1 MENEKII
8 YSLQNEFHML
18 RHFEGISDELR
29 EQLLISGKTQESI
42 DHELAEPG
50 SRFYSK
56 FAPDITTLLQ
66 RLFSG
71 VYVEELGGNGNII
84 LNGEANIRAFPNGI
98 GTLSVV
104 PLESIPIEHRDR
116 IYYQVNRGVALKHIK
131 VDKLPSTHL
140 YSVITR
146 PIEAKRQFI
155 TAFPGPPAM
164 PLPDSKMEKSFFDA
178 CELYW
183 NQHVFL
189 VEEVY
194 TK

>member
-50 SRFYSK
+50 SRFYSN

-66 RLFSG
+66 RLFSD
-71 VYVEELGGNGNII
+71 VYVEELGGNGNIA
-84 LNGEANIRAFPNGI
+84 LKGEANTSAFPNGI

-104 PLESIPIEHRDR
+104 SLESIPIEHRDR

-131 VDKLPSTHL
+131 VDKLPSTRL
-140 YSVITR
+140 YSIITR

-164 PLPDSKMEKSFFDA
+164 PLPVNTMEKSLFESCKTFWDS
-178 CELYW
+178 
-183 NQHVFL
+183 HVFL
-189 VEEVY
+189 V
-194 TK
+194 KK

>member
-29 EQLLISGKTQESI
+29 EQLLISGKIQESI

-50 SRFYSK
+50 SRFYSN

-66 RLFSG
+66 RLFSEE
-71 VYVEELGGNGNII
+71 YLEELGGNGNIV
-84 LNGEANIRAFPNGI
+84 LKGEANTSAFPNGI

-104 PLESIPIEHRDR
+104 PLESIRIEHRDR
-116 IYYQVNRGVALKHIK
+116 IYYQVNRGVALKHFK
-131 VDKLPSTHL
+131 VDILPSTL
-140 YSVITR
+140 AYTVILKL
-146 PIEAKRQFI
+146 IEGKNQFI

-164 PLPDSKMEKSFFDA
+164 PLPSNVMEKNLFAS
-178 CELYW
+178 CKSYW
-183 NQHVFL
+183 DSHVFL
-189 VEEVY
+189 VL
-194 TK
+194 K

>member
-42 DHELAEPG
+42 DSELAEPG
-50 SRFYSK
+50 SRFYSN

-66 RLFSG
+66 RLFSY
-71 VYVEELGGNGNII
+71 VYVEELGGNGNIV
-84 LNGEANIRAFPNGI
+84 LKGEANTSAFPNGI

-116 IYYQVNRGVALKHIK
+116 IYYQVNRGVALKHIR

-164 PLPDSKMEKSFFDA
+164 PLPSDAMEKNLFAS
-178 CELYW
+178 CKSYW
-183 NQHVFL
+183 DSHVFL
-189 VEEVY
+189 V
-194 TK
+194 KK

>member
-8 YSLQNEFHML
+8 YTLQNEFHML

-42 DHELAEPG
+42 DHELTEPG
-50 SRFYSK
+50 SRFYSN

-66 RLFSG
+66 RLFSD
-71 VYVEELGGNGNII
+71 VYVEELGGNGNIV
-84 LNGEANIRAFPNGI
+84 LKGEANTSAFPNGI

-164 PLPDSKMEKSFFDA
+164 PLPSNAMEKNLFAS
-178 CELYW
+178 CKSYW
-183 NQHVFL
+183 DSHVFL
-189 VEEVY
+189 VL
-194 TK
+194 K